1 MKHKYTKEE
10 ILEIVTES
18 VLEAITNIQTHSSE
32 TLKEKGKTE
41 EEIQKHNMSNFLS
54 FMILECELEKVLEQ
68 KIK

>member
-10 ILEIVTES
+10 IFEIVTES
-18 VLEAITNIQTHSSE
+18 VLEAITNIQTYSSE

-41 EEIQKHNMSNFLS
+41 EEIQNHNMSNFIS
-54 FMILECELEKVLEQ
+54 FMILECELIKVLEQ